1 MKNIHHLIIAN
12 LLPSSVGSSSFILL
26 LESKDNSDLKFPIV
40 IGYNE
45 AQAITIEMEGIKPS
59 RPLTHDLFVNML
71 NDLSIK
77 IESITITKFVDGIF
91 YAIITVNTNNASI
104 DIDSRPSDA
113 VAISLRSKVPIQ
125 IASNLLAT
133 LSIHDTQII
142 TEANSLRDEEIPN
155 TSLSYDD
162 LNNLLNDALVN
173 ENYELA
179 AKLRD
184 DISRLKN
191 RIGSFE
197 DLITFIKIF
206 KLSAVFPMEG
216 LPAIIMRSDF

>member
-1 MKNIHHLIIAN
+1 LKNIQHLIIAN

-26 LESKDNSDLKFPIV
+26 LESKDNTNLKFPIV

-59 RPLTHDLFVNML
+59 RPLTHDLFINML
-71 NDLSIK
+71 NGLSMTID
-77 IESITITKFVDGIF
+77 SITITKFIDGIF
-91 YAIITVNTNNASI
+91 YAKITVNTNNTFI

-113 VAISLRSKVPIQ
+113 VAISLRSKAPIK
-125 IASNLLAT
+125 INSKLLET
-133 LSIHDTQII
+133 LSIHDAQINADPVNQP
-142 TEANSLRDEEIPN
+142 ELEIIKA
-155 TSLSYDD
+155 TLSFDD
-162 LNNLLNDALVN
+162 LNKLLTDALIN

-191 RIGSFE
+191 TDE
-197 DLITFIKIF
+197 IK
-206 KLSAVFPMEG
+206 
-216 LPAIIMRSDF
+216 

>member
-1 MKNIHHLIIAN
+1 LKNIHHLIIAN

-125 IASNLLAT
+125 IDSNLLAT

-142 TEANSLRDEEIPN
+142 TEANSSQDKEIPN
-155 TSLSYDD
+155 ASLSYDD

-191 RIGSFE
+191 TNE
-197 DLITFIKIF
+197 IK
-206 KLSAVFPMEG
+206 
-216 LPAIIMRSDF
+216 

>member
-12 LLPSSVGSSSFILL
+12 LLPSSVGSSSYILL
-26 LESKDNSDLKFPIV
+26 LESKDDSDLKFPIV

-77 IESITITKFVDGIF
+77 IESITITKFIDGIF
-91 YAIITVNTNNASI
+91 YAIITVRVNHTTI

-113 VAISLRSKVPIQ
+113 VAISLRSKVPIM
-125 IASNLLAT
+125 IDSNMLST
-133 LSIHDTQII
+133 LSIHETQI
-142 TEANSLRDEEIPN
+142 NSEPN
-155 TSLSYDD
+155 LSQEVENTKESLNYND
-162 LNNLLNDALVN
+162 LNNQLNDALVN

-191 RIGSFE
+191 TNE
-197 DLITFIKIF
+197 IK
-206 KLSAVFPMEG
+206 
-216 LPAIIMRSDF
+216 

>member
-142 TEANSLRDEEIPN
+142 TKANSSQDEEIPN
-155 TSLSYDD
+155 TSLSFED

-191 RIGSFE
+191 TNE
-197 DLITFIKIF
+197 IK
-206 KLSAVFPMEG
+206 
-216 LPAIIMRSDF
+216 

>member
-1 MKNIHHLIIAN
+1 MRLNFRPFFVHLGFIKQLKNIHHLIIAN

-71 NDLSIK
+71 KDLSLK

-91 YAIITVNTNNASI
+91 YAIITVIMNNTSI

-113 VAISLRSKVPIQ
+113 VAISLRSKVPIK
-125 IASNLLAT
+125 IDSNLLSS
-133 LSIHDTQII
+133 LSIHETQII
-142 TEANSLRDEEIPN
+142 GEPMTSQDEEISN
-155 TSLSYDD
+155 ASLSYDD

-191 RIGSFE
+191 SNE
-197 DLITFIKIF
+197 IK
-206 KLSAVFPMEG
+206 
-216 LPAIIMRSDF
+216 

>member
-1 MKNIHHLIIAN
+1 MKNIQHLIIAN

-26 LESKDNSDLKFPIV
+26 LESKDNSNLKFPIV

-59 RPLTHDLFVNML
+59 RPLTHDLFINML
-71 NDLSIK
+71 NGLSMTID
-77 IESITITKFVDGIF
+77 SITITKFIDGIF
-91 YAIITVNTNNASI
+91 YAKITVNANNTFI

-113 VAISLRSKVPIQ
+113 VAISLRSKAPIK
-125 IASNLLAT
+125 INSKLLET
-133 LSIHDTQII
+133 LSIHDAQINADPVNQP
-142 TEANSLRDEEIPN
+142 ELEIIN
-155 TSLSYDD
+155 ATLSFDD
-162 LNNLLNDALVN
+162 LNKLLTDALIN

-191 RIGSFE
+191 TDE
-197 DLITFIKIF
+197 IK
-206 KLSAVFPMEG
+206 
-216 LPAIIMRSDF
+216 

>member
-71 NDLSIK
+71 KDLSLK

-91 YAIITVNTNNASI
+91 YAIITVIMNNTSI

-113 VAISLRSKVPIQ
+113 VAISLRSKVPIK
-125 IASNLLAT
+125 IDSNLLSS
-133 LSIHDTQII
+133 LSIHEAQII
-142 TEANSLRDEEIPN
+142 GEPITSQDEESSN
-155 TSLSYDD
+155 ASLSYDD

-191 RIGSFE
+191 TNE
-197 DLITFIKIF
+197 IK
-206 KLSAVFPMEG
+206 
-216 LPAIIMRSDF
+216 

>member
-1 MKNIHHLIIAN
+1 MKNIQHLIIAN

-26 LESKDNSDLKFPIV
+26 LESKDNPNLKFPIV

-59 RPLTHDLFVNML
+59 RPLTHDLFINML
-71 NDLSIK
+71 NGLSMTID
-77 IESITITKFVDGIF
+77 SITITKFIDGIF
-91 YAIITVNTNNASI
+91 YAKITVNANNTFI

-113 VAISLRSKVPIQ
+113 VAISLRSKAPIK
-125 IASNLLAT
+125 INSKLLES
-133 LSIHDTQII
+133 LSIHDAQINADPVNQP
-142 TEANSLRDEEIPN
+142 ELEIIKA
-155 TSLSYDD
+155 TLSFDD
-162 LNNLLNDALVN
+162 LNKLLTDALIN

-191 RIGSFE
+191 TDE
-197 DLITFIKIF
+197 IK
-206 KLSAVFPMEG
+206 
-216 LPAIIMRSDF
+216 

>member
-1 MKNIHHLIIAN
+1 LKNIHHLIIAN

-91 YAIITVNTNNASI
+91 YAIITVNINNASI

-142 TEANSLRDEEIPN
+142 TEANSLQDEEIPN

-191 RIGSFE
+191 TNE
-197 DLITFIKIF
+197 IK
-206 KLSAVFPMEG
+206 
-216 LPAIIMRSDF
+216 

>member
-1 MKNIHHLIIAN
+1 MKNIQHLIIAN

-26 LESKDNSDLKFPIV
+26 LESKDNSNLKFPIV

-59 RPLTHDLFVNML
+59 RPLTHDLFINML
-71 NDLSIK
+71 NELSMTID
-77 IESITITKFVDGIF
+77 SITITKFIDGIF
-91 YAIITVNTNNASI
+91 YAKITVNANNTFI

-113 VAISLRSKVPIQ
+113 VAISLRSKAPIK
-125 IASNLLAT
+125 INSKLLET
-133 LSIHDTQII
+133 LSIHDAQINADPVNQP
-142 TEANSLRDEEIPN
+142 ELEIIKA
-155 TSLSYDD
+155 TLSFDD
-162 LNNLLNDALVN
+162 LNKLLTDALIN

-191 RIGSFE
+191 TDE
-197 DLITFIKIF
+197 IK
-206 KLSAVFPMEG
+206 
-216 LPAIIMRSDF
+216 

>member
-91 YAIITVNTNNASI
+91 YAIITVNTNNTSI

-142 TEANSLRDEEIPN
+142 TEANSSQDEEIPN
-155 TSLSYDD
+155 ASLSYDD

-191 RIGSFE
+191 TNE
-197 DLITFIKIF
+197 IK
-206 KLSAVFPMEG
+206 
-216 LPAIIMRSDF
+216 